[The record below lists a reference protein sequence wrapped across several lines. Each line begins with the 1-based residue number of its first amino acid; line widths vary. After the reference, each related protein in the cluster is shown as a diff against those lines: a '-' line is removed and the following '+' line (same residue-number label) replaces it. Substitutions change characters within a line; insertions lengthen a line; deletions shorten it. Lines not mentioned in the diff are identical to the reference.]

1 MAGELNSVQESIKL
15 ALDAADAATDV
26 TSENI
31 VGLNANIRNWKK
43 VSQIHRYTTITFVTG
58 IVAAVIA
65 LTFSASLYFKSIA
78 ELEID
83 DDYKPRGFDRFSE
96 NIDKLNV
103 VLADLQESLSKQ
115 EELVRLNR
123 EATAH
128 IAELNDV
135 MASGTAKI
143 VEEMQTANAANIA
156 ASKAATEKLKSTL
169 INQSKSTSNTMKV
182 SLSSLESSLQKT
194 LEAMDKRIA
203 SNETLNGVA
212 SRQQM
217 TNKEIKALKMQSAEI
232 RKLLEVEQNPYYL
245 PVGYKGVIAWLKCQ
259 TRTTAI
265 LTRNKRHRVRYSF
278 KSSRPAA
285 FIRAGSAFA

>member
-26 TSENI
+26 TSEYSQ
-31 VGLNANIRNWKK
+31 VKREHKKLEKK
-43 VSQIHRYTTITFVTG
+43 VSQIHRYTTITFVSG
-58 IVAAVIA
+58 IVAAVVA
-65 LTFSASLYFKSIA
+65 LTFSATLYFKSIA
-78 ELEID
+78 ELKLMTTTNREGLIV
-83 DDYKPRGFDRFSE
+83 FSE
-96 NIDKLNV
+96 NIDKLNI

-115 EELVRLNR
+115 EELVELNR

-143 VEEMQTANAANIA
+143 VEEMQTANAATIA
-156 ASKAATEKLKSTL
+156 ASKAATEELKSTL
-169 INQSKSTSNTMKV
+169 ISQSKSTSNSMKV

-217 TNKEIKALKMQSAEI
+217 TNKEINALKMQSAEI
-232 RKLLEVEQNPYYL
+232 RKLLEVQQNRITFP
-245 PVGYKGVIAWLKCQ
+245 
-259 TRTTAI
+259 
-265 LTRNKRHRVRYSF
+265 
-278 KSSRPAA
+278 
-285 FIRAGSAFA
+285 